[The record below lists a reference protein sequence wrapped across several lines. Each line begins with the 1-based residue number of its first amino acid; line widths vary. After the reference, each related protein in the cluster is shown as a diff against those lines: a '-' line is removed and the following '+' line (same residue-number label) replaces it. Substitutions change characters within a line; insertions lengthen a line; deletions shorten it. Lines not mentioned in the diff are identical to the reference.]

1 MQDFNEL
8 AEIVSTIEG
17 LKEFNMEPG
26 YWQDAGGDE
35 VKVHLLIIH
44 HAFKSFSDDLYLKLM
59 ELFPENTDEYD
70 DEEGCYVSTFIV
82 DK

>member
-1 MQDFNEL
+1 MQNFNEL

-26 YWQDAGGDE
+26 YWIDDDANEIG
-35 VKVHLLIIH
+35 VHLLVIH
-44 HAFKSFSDDLYLKLM
+44 HAFESFKDELYLDLM

-82 DK
+82 NQ

>member
-1 MQDFNEL
+1 MQNFNEL

-26 YWQDAGGDE
+26 YWIDDDANEIG
-35 VKVHLLIIH
+35 VHLLVIH
-44 HAFKSFSDDLYLKLM
+44 HAFESFKDELYLDLM
-59 ELFPENTDEYD
+59 ELFPDNTDEYD

-82 DK
+82 NQ

>member
-1 MQDFNEL
+1 MQNFNEL

-26 YWQDAGGDE
+26 YWRTDDGNEIG
-35 VKVHLLIIH
+35 VHLLIIH
-44 HAFKSFSDDLYLKLM
+44 HAFESFNDALYLDLM
-59 ELFPENTDEYD
+59 ELFPDNTDEYD

-82 DK
+82 NQ